1 MDWLTASHSFCLVVQ
16 HGSFTRAAQTQ
27 DISASAMSKR
37 IDWLEKQLGLSLLVR
52 TTRQVSL
59 TEAGLSYRPR
69 AQALVKQFNEMI
81 SETQQYNATPSGLLK
96 ISAPQAIGSTIVMPH
111 IQAFQQ
117 QYPKVCIQLDVLP
130 LASQPDLDHD
140 LIICRKR
147 DNFDSAN
154 HKGSPLLTYAMG
166 LFAAPAYLQR
176 HPPINT
182 IEDLAQH
189 KMLIS
194 GIQKSLGLERMA
206 NGEDLALD
214 NYGFISNNIE
224 ALLYGAVNEMGITF
238 APPEFIKS
246 QLDNGL
252 LVQVLPKQFCAPR
265 ELWCFYPKTEFMPL
279 KSRLFLD
286 FIKERV

>member
-1 MDWLTASHSFCLVVQ
+1 MDWLTATQSFCLVVQ
-16 HGSFTRAAQTQ
+16 LGSFTKAAAVEEV
-27 DISASAMSKR
+27 SASAMSKR
-37 IDWLEKQLGLSLLVR
+37 IDWLEKQLGLSLLIR

-59 TEAGLSYRPR
+59 TEAGHNFMPK
-69 AQALVKQFNEMI
+69 AQALIKQFKAVV
-81 SETQQYNATPSGLLK
+81 SETQQYNAKPAGVLK
-96 ISAPQAIGSTIVMPH
+96 ITAPQVIGSTIVMPH

-117 QYPKVCIQLDVLP
+117 QYPEVCIQLDVLP

-176 HPPINT
+176 HPPINQL
-182 IEDLAQH
+182 EDLAQH

-194 GIQKSLGLERMA
+194 GIQKSQGLERMA

-214 NYGFISNNIE
+214 NYGFISNSFKKELKYAII
-224 ALLYGAVNEMGITF
+224 LLNKFTYE
-238 APPEFIKS
+238 IKW
-246 QLDNGL
+246 D
-252 LVQVLPKQFCAPR
+252 
-265 ELWCFYPKTEFMPL
+265 
-279 KSRLFLD
+279 
-286 FIKERV
+286 